1 MSKFLVSV
9 TSVNE
14 AMLAMECGADIIDIK
29 NPAQGALGALPLS
42 EIKNIV
48 RAVNGNRLTSA
59 TIGDLELKP
68 ELLMCSTAHT
78 ASSGVDIV
86 KVGFFGLDNHSECIR
101 AMKPL
106 AARGVHIV
114 AVLFADQE
122 PDFGLLADL
131 QEAGFYGV
139 MLDTAKKD
147 GGSLL
152 DYILLEDLQWFV
164 KTAQQRKLKSGL
176 AGCLRL
182 EHVPTLQ
189 SLNPD
194 YLGFRSALCTNFE
207 RKAELSSHKVIE
219 LYQLLHKSNK
229 LVLKVAYGRT

>member
-1 MSKFLVSV
+1 MSRLLVSV
-9 TSVNE
+9 TSVDE

-59 TIGDLELKP
+59 TIGDLDMQP
-68 ELLMCSTAHT
+68 ELLMSATEHT
-78 ASSGVDIV
+78 ASTGVDIV
-86 KVGFFGLDNHSECIR
+86 KVGFFGLDNHGECIQ

-122 PDFGLLADL
+122 PDFGLLAEL

-139 MLDTAKKD
+139 MLDTVKKD
-147 GGSLL
+147 GHSLL
-152 DYILLEDLQWFV
+152 DYILLEDLQCFV
-164 KTAQQRKLKSGL
+164 RVAQQHGLKSGL

-189 SLNPD
+189 LLSPD
-194 YLGFRSALCTNFE
+194 FLGFRGALCANFE
-207 RKAELSSHKVIE
+207 RRTALNSHKVQK
-219 LYQLLHKSNK
+219 LHQMLHKSNR
-229 LVLKVAYGRT
+229 LVLGAA

>member
-1 MSKFLVSV
+1 MTKLLVSV
-9 TSVNE
+9 TSVDE
-14 AMLAMECGADIIDIK
+14 AMLAMEYGADIIDIK

-42 EIKNIV
+42 ETKDIV
-48 RAVNGNRLTSA
+48 RAVNGNRLISA
-59 TIGDLELKP
+59 TIGDLEMQP
-68 ELLMCSTAHT
+68 ELLMCAIEHT
-78 ASSGVDIV
+78 ASTGVAIV
-86 KVGFFGLDNHSECIR
+86 KVGFFGLEHHSECIQ

-122 PDFGLLADL
+122 PDFGLLAEL

-139 MLDTAKKD
+139 MLDTVKKD

-152 DYILLEDLQWFV
+152 DYVLLKDLQRFV
-164 KTAQQRKLKSGL
+164 KAAQQHKLKSGL

-189 SLNPD
+189 LLNPD
-194 YLGFRSALCTNFE
+194 YLGFRGALCANFE
-207 RKAELSSHKVIE
+207 RKAALSNHK
-219 LYQLLHKSNK
+219 LHKLHQTLHKSNRV
-229 LVLKVAYGRT
+229 VLDVT